1 MEVAGE
7 TRITECPDY
16 LLVDFGSAD
25 SLEIAETYRQFA
37 DLCIGNPVTCA
48 LLTTGDNDPAVHRKL
63 DDALVKM
70 ASAAAIAPDFKLAL
84 VPSTRAIAAVY
95 RETQRRLRIAGLNAW
110 VFETMDEAVEW
121 LEGRAVSGPAA
132 S

>member
-1 MEVAGE
+1 MEIAGE

-16 LLVDFGSAD
+16 LRVDFGSAD
-25 SLEIAETYRQFA
+25 SLEIAETYRRFA
-37 DLCIGNPVTCA
+37 DLCIGNQVTCA
-48 LLTTGDNDPAVHRKL
+48 LLTTGDNDPAVHRRL
-63 DDALVKM
+63 DDALVTI

-84 VPSTRAIAAVY
+84 VPSTLAIAAVY